1 MEEET
6 VYNVENLPATRDE
19 EAQLPDSKKI
29 LAVATERARH
39 FEIMQK
45 IAFGVTQPNDW
56 INYGGKPGMNGPGA
70 ERIMRTF
77 GLQAFNKKREKI
89 ENQDGSYIW
98 QVTGQFGMNERETID
113 IIGTCAS
120 NKPFFAKRDG
130 KDIPSSEVDES
141 NIIKN
146 ADTNFYVNGVSR
158 FLGLRGLTWERI
170 EELTDGKLNKNGS
183 QKVDYGSKKTERSED
198 DTAQATIVWQLIME
212 MNGNSVE
219 KAKNALQNFT
229 KFKPKDGN
237 EFTGYKDVNKVSSKI
252 LPHLYKKVEKAYEGW
267 GFQQKPENTTG
278 KKKEKKEESIQKGI
292 PGMEREPGIEG

>member
-1 MEEET
+1 MSEEI
-6 VYNVENLPATRDE
+6 YDVENLPATRDE
-19 EAQLPDSKKI
+19 ESQLPDSRKM
-29 LAVATERARH
+29 LAIATERARH

-56 INYGGKPGMNGPGA
+56 VNYGGKPGMNGPGA

-130 KDIPSSEVDES
+130 MDIPSSEVDES

-170 EELTDGKLNKNGS
+170 EELTDGKLNKNKS
-183 QKVDYGSKKTERSED
+183 QKVDYGSQKTERSED
-198 DTAQATIVWQLIME
+198 DTAQAKIIWQWIME
-212 MNGNSVE
+212 MNG
-219 KAKNALQNFT
+219 
-229 KFKPKDGN
+229 
-237 EFTGYKDVNKVSSKI
+237 
-252 LPHLYKKVEKAYEGW
+252 
-267 GFQQKPENTTG
+267 
-278 KKKEKKEESIQKGI
+278 
-292 PGMEREPGIEG
+292 